1 MNRKQ
6 TVALAALP
14 TLALTMIPV
23 YRLLARWLGRK
34 RAWYA
39 GFVVY
44 WSIWCIPF
52 SLWAIGL
59 RRLRELLR
67 FQRLRTA
74 EWLMLIVF
82 PTLAFLGRYT
92 LRKSPRSTT
101 EKTLLV
107 FVTIMNSFWEEVLWR
122 GVYIT
127 LFPDNRWWAMVWPTL
142 WFAVWHYAP
151 GSISPLADAR
161 TLMIGAGVLGAS
173 LSWLALKTQSI
184 RTAAVANFLGGLA
197 QTLS

>member
-6 TVALAALP
+6 IAALAALP
-14 TLALTMIPV
+14 TLTLTMIPV

-44 WSIWCIPF
+44 WLIWCIPF
-52 SLWAIGL
+52 PLWAIGVRKL
-59 RRLRELLR
+59 KELLK
-67 FQRLRTA
+67 FQRLHKA
-74 EWLMLIVF
+74 EWFMLIIF
-82 PTLAFLGRYT
+82 PMLAFLGRYT
-92 LRKSPRSTT
+92 LHKSPRSTR

-107 FVTIMNSFWEEVLWR
+107 CVTIMNSFWEEVLWR

-127 LFPDNRWWAMVWPTL
+127 LFPDNRWWAAAWPTL
-142 WFAVWHYAP
+142 WFALWHYAP

-161 TLMIGAGVLGAS
+161 TLMIGAGVLGAVF
-173 LSWLALKTQSI
+173 SWLALKTYSI
-184 RTAAVANFLGGLA
+184 RTTALAHILGGLA
-197 QTLS
+197 QAVS

>member
-6 TVALAALP
+6 VLALAALP
-14 TLALTMIPV
+14 TLTLTMIPV
-23 YRLLARWLGRK
+23 YRLLARWLGRQ

-44 WSIWCIPF
+44 WLVWCIPF
-52 SLWAIGL
+52 SLWAIGP
-59 RRLRELLR
+59 RRLKALLK
-67 FQRLRTA
+67 FQRLHPA
-74 EWLMLIVF
+74 EWFVLIIF
-82 PTLAFLGRYT
+82 PLLAFLGRQPQPPV
-92 LRKSPRSTT
+92 PRSTR

-127 LFPDNRWWAMVWPTL
+127 LFPDNRWWSAVWPTL
-142 WFAVWHYAP
+142 WFALWHYAP
-151 GSISPLADAR
+151 GSISPLTDVR

-173 LSWLALKTQSI
+173 FSWIAIKTQSI
-184 RTAAVANFLGGLA
+184 RTTALAHILGGLA
-197 QTLS
+197 QALS

>member
-6 TVALAALP
+6 IVALAALP
-14 TLALTMIPV
+14 ILTLTMIPA

-44 WSIWCIPF
+44 WLIWCIPF
-52 SLWAIGL
+52 SLWAIGW
-59 RRLRELLR
+59 RKFRELLK
-67 FQRLRTA
+67 FQRMCKA
-74 EWLMLIVF
+74 EWFMLIIF

-92 LRKSPRSTT
+92 LNKSQRSTG
-101 EKTLLV
+101 EKTLLI

-127 LFPDNRWWAMVWPTL
+127 LFPDNRWWGAVWPTA
-142 WFAVWHYAP
+142 WFALWHYAP
-151 GSISPLADAR
+151 GSISPLTDVR
-161 TLMIGAGVLGAS
+161 TLMIGAGALGAS
-173 LSWLALKTQSI
+173 LSWVSWKTQSI
-184 RTAAVANFLGGLA
+184 RTAALSHILGGLA
-197 QTLS
+197 QALA

>member
-6 TVALAALP
+6 IIALAALP
-14 TLALTMIPV
+14 TLVLSMIPV
-23 YRLLARWLGRK
+23 YRLLARWLGQK

-44 WSIWCIPF
+44 WLIWCIPF

-59 RRLRELLR
+59 RRFRELLR
-67 FQRLRTA
+67 FQRLRKA
-74 EWLMLIVF
+74 EWFMLIIY

-92 LRKSPRSTT
+92 LHKSPRSTR
-101 EKTLLV
+101 EKTLLF

-127 LFPDNRWWAMVWPTL
+127 LFPDNRWWATVWPTV
-142 WFAVWHYAP
+142 WFALWHYAP

-161 TLMIGAGVLGAS
+161 TLIIGAGVLGTS
-173 LSWLALKTQSI
+173 LSWLSWRTQSI
-184 RTAAVANFLGGLA
+184 RTAALSHILGGLA
-197 QTLS
+197 QALS

>member
-6 TVALAALP
+6 KVVLAALP
-14 TLALTMIPV
+14 TLALTMIPT
-23 YRLLARWLGRK
+23 YRLLARWLGQK

-52 SLWAIGL
+52 SLWAIGPRKL
-59 RRLRELLR
+59 KELLK
-67 FQRLRTA
+67 FKRLYKA
-74 EWLMLIVF
+74 EWFMLIIF

-92 LRKSPRSTT
+92 LPKAPRSAR
-101 EKTLLV
+101 EKTLLI

-127 LFPDNRWWAMVWPTL
+127 LFPDNPWWAAVWPTL

-173 LSWLALKTQSI
+173 LSWLSLKTQSI
-184 RTAAVANFLGGLA
+184 RSAAVAHILGGLA
-197 QTLS
+197 QALS

>member
-6 TVALAALP
+6 IVALAALP
-14 TLALTMIPV
+14 TLTLTMIPV
-23 YRLLARWLGRK
+23 FRLLAHWLGRK

-44 WSIWCIPF
+44 WLIWCIPF

-67 FQRLRTA
+67 FQRLRKA
-74 EWLMLIVF
+74 EWFMLIIY

-92 LRKSPRSTT
+92 LQKSPRSTRG
-101 EKTLLV
+101 KTLLF
-107 FVTIMNSFWEEVLWR
+107 FVTIMNGFWEEVFWR

-127 LFPDNRWWAMVWPTL
+127 LFPNSGWWASVWPTV
-142 WFAVWHYAP
+142 WFALWHYAP

-161 TLMIGAGVLGAS
+161 TLMIGAGALGAS
-173 LSWLALKTQSI
+173 LSWLSMKTQSI
-184 RTAAVANFLGGLA
+184 HTAALAHILGGLA
-197 QTLS
+197 PVLT

>member
-1 MNRKQ
+1 MSRKQ
-6 TVALAALP
+6 IAALAALP
-14 TLALTMIPV
+14 TLTLTMIPT
-23 YRLLARWLGRK
+23 YRLLARWLGQK

-44 WSIWCIPF
+44 WLIWCIPF

-67 FQRLRTA
+67 FQRLRKV
-74 EWLMLIVF
+74 EWFMLIIY
-82 PTLAFLGRYT
+82 PALAFLGRNT
-92 LRKSPRSTT
+92 LNKAPRSNR

-127 LFPDNRWWAMVWPTL
+127 LFPDSRLWGAVWPTV
-142 WFAVWHYAP
+142 WFALWHYAP
-151 GSISPLADAR
+151 GSVSPLTDVR

-173 LSWLALKTQSI
+173 LSWLSWKTQSI
-184 RTAAVANFLGGLA
+184 RSAALAHILGGLA
-197 QTLS
+197 QVLS